1 MSPMVIHHCRA
12 YIYFF
17 NPKQNGPDSVTHILP
32 ARIPFLVLAAM
43 LWLAPGWSSDTELST
58 IEVQVLRRAVA
69 DASQSELMLADE
81 GYLTA
86 TEFFIKYR
94 VGDQVRYSGGN
105 WRRLALLVDAP
116 DEEAVEVTIPS
127 VLTLEYHQAEAW
139 DELPENARPVRI
151 FGVERWRELRDHL
164 LVSVLPTEGQTGI
177 VLSFDSDDYFLY
189 YDEQGIFNANELHDK
204 PADYRI
210 VATLDFNEFFQRAR
224 PILES
229 YLAERGI
236 TEREFVFNTG
246 DTGAYSLPFVYGN
259 MDKRI
264 AVFGRFVPESMLA
277 SPSGNV
283 NDKVQTAGHVGRSH
297 LSGFVLR
304 PVSSLHRLFFAVTH
318 TAFDTV
324 RPDWMLTI
332 SSQPLPALNSG
343 PAMDLDVWEEALD
356 KLTGRP
362 ASTGTIKYLID
373 GEQFFIR
380 FIDAI
385 VSARESVHL
394 RTYIFDNDDFAMKIG
409 DLLKRRSGENV
420 DVKVLLDGLG
430 TIFATG
436 ATSKTEPEG
445 HAPPPS
451 VRRYLEADSQVDVRQ
466 ATNPWLAGDHVKT
479 TIIDQKYA
487 FIGGM
492 NIGREYRY
500 DWHDL
505 MMELEGPVVNILQE
519 EFLDNWAQ
527 AGPFGDV
534 GFMAQQF
541 KPGVAEVE
549 DTGYPV
555 RVLFTKAGSSEIFR
569 SQVAAIRASQ
579 KFIYIQNAY
588 FTDDT
593 ILYELAKAR
602 RRGVDVRVII
612 PLESDRGLLT
622 KANAVAANALLKYG
636 IRVYIYPGMSH
647 IKAAVY
653 DGWACLGSANLD
665 RLSLRINKEM
675 NIATSDPQ
683 AVNELLETLFV
694 PDLEQ
699 SPELTEPFPER
710 WMDHLVE
717 TVGDYLL

>member
-1 MSPMVIHHCRA
+1 M
-12 YIYFF
+12 
-17 NPKQNGPDSVTHILP
+17 LP
-32 ARIPFLVLAAM
+32 
-43 LWLAPGWSSDTELST
+43 
-58 IEVQVLRRAVA
+58 RAVA
-69 DASQSELMLADE
+69 VASESGLMLAEE
-81 GYLTA
+81 GYLTS

-94 VGDQVRYSGGN
+94 VGEEVRYSGGT
-105 WRRLALLVDAP
+105 WRRLTVLIDTP
-116 DEEAVEVTIPS
+116 DQEGDEYTIPS
-127 VLTLEYHQAEAW
+127 ILPLEYHQAEAW
-139 DELPENARPVRI
+139 DELPADARPVRI
-151 FGVERWRELRDHL
+151 FGVERWRELRDRL
-164 LVSVLPTEGQTGI
+164 LVSVLPIEEQAGI
-177 VLSFDSDDYFLY
+177 VLSFDNDDYFLF
-189 YDEQGIFNANELHDK
+189 YDEHGTFSATELHDK

-210 VATLDFNEFFQRAR
+210 VDTLNFNEFFQRAR

-229 YLAERGI
+229 YLAKNGI

-264 AVFGRFVPESMLA
+264 AIFGRFVPRSMLGR
-277 SPSGNV
+277 SSGKV
-283 NDKVQTAGHVGRSH
+283 NDTVQTAGHVGRSH
-297 LSGFVLR
+297 LSGMVLR

-332 SSQPLPALNSG
+332 SNQPLPALNSG
-343 PAMDLDVWEEALD
+343 PTMDLDVWEDALD
-356 KLTGRP
+356 RLTGRP
-362 ASTGTIKYLID
+362 ASTGTIKYLIG
-373 GEQFFIR
+373 GEQFFMR

-385 VSARESVHL
+385 VSARESIYL

-409 DLLKRRSGENV
+409 DLLKRRSNENI

-436 ATSKTEPEG
+436 AASKTEPEG
-445 HAPPPS
+445 YGPPPS
-451 VRRYLEADSQVDVRQ
+451 VRRYLESDSQVDVRQ

-505 MMELEGPVVNILQE
+505 MMELEGPVVNVLQE
-519 EFLDNWAQ
+519 EFLDNWAH
-527 AGPFGDV
+527 AGPFGDL
-534 GFMAQQF
+534 GFLAQQF
-541 KPGVAEVE
+541 KPGATDVE

-555 RVLFTKAGSSEIFR
+555 RVVFTKAGSSEIFR

-622 KANAVAANALLKYG
+622 KANAMAANDLLEYG

-653 DGWACLGSANLD
+653 DGWACLGSANMD
-665 RLSLRINKEM
+665 RLSLRINKEA

-683 AVNELLETLFV
+683 AVNELVDTLFM
-694 PDLEQ
+694 PDFER

>member
-1 MSPMVIHHCRA
+1 MT
-12 YIYFF
+12 
-17 NPKQNGPDSVTHILP
+17 QILP
-32 ARIPFLVLAAM
+32 ARRLALVCLAL
-43 LWLAPGWSSDTELST
+43 LWFMPGWAGETTPPATDAQTLP
-58 IEVQVLRRAVA
+58 RAVA
-69 DASQSELMLADE
+69 DASESGFMLAEE
-81 GYLTA
+81 GYLTS
-86 TEFFIKYR
+86 TQFFIKYR
-94 VGDQVRYSGGN
+94 VGDEVRYSGGN
-105 WRRLALLVDAP
+105 WRRLTVLIDTP
-116 DEEAVEVTIPS
+116 DQEGEDYTIPS
-127 VLTLEYHQAEAW
+127 ILPLEYHQAEAW
-139 DELPENARPVRI
+139 DELPPDARPVRI
-151 FGVERWRELRDHL
+151 FGVERWRELRDRL
-164 LVSVLPTEGQTGI
+164 LVSVLPTEEQAGV
-177 VLSFDSDDYFLY
+177 VLSFANDDYFLY
-189 YDEQGIFNANELHDK
+189 YDEHGIFNATELHDK

-210 VATLDFNEFFQRAR
+210 LDNFDFNEFFQRGR

-229 YLAERGI
+229 YLAEHGI
-236 TEREFVFNTG
+236 PEREFVFNTG

-259 MDKRI
+259 MEKRI
-264 AVFGRFVPESMLA
+264 AIFGRFVPESMLA
-277 SPSGNV
+277 GPNRTV
-283 NDKVQTAGHVGRSH
+283 NDKVQTAGHIGRSH

-304 PVSSLHRLFFAVTH
+304 PVSSLHRLFFAVSH

-324 RPDWMLTI
+324 RPDWMLTLDM
-332 SSQPLPALNSG
+332 QPVPPLNSG
-343 PAMDLDVWEEALD
+343 PAMDLDVWEAALD

-362 ASTGTIKYLID
+362 ASTGTVKYLIG

-385 VSARESVHL
+385 VSARESIYL
-394 RTYIFDNDDFAMKIG
+394 RTYIFDNDDFAMKIA
-409 DLLKRRSGENV
+409 DLLKRRSNENI

-436 ATSKTEPEG
+436 AASTTEPEDY
-445 HAPPPS
+445 APPPS
-451 VRRYLEADSQVDVRQ
+451 VRRYLETDSRVDVRQ

-479 TIIDQKYA
+479 TIIDRQYA

-505 MMELEGPVVNILQE
+505 MMELEGPVVNILQQ
-519 EFLDNWAQ
+519 EFLDNWAH
-527 AGPFGDV
+527 AGPFGDL
-534 GFMAQQF
+534 GFLAQQF
-541 KPGVAEVE
+541 KPDAAEVE
-549 DTGYPV
+549 DVGYPV
-555 RVLFTKAGSSEIFR
+555 RIVFTKAGSSEIFR

-579 KFIYIQNAY
+579 KYIYIQNAY

-622 KANAVAANALLKYG
+622 KANAVAANALLEYG

-653 DGWACLGSANLD
+653 DGWACLGSANMD
-665 RLSLRINKEM
+665 RLSLRINKEA

-683 AVNELLETLFV
+683 AVNELVDTLFM
-694 PDLEQ
+694 PDFER

>member
-1 MSPMVIHHCRA
+1 MT
-12 YIYFF
+12 
-17 NPKQNGPDSVTHILP
+17 QILP
-32 ARIPFLVLAAM
+32 ARKQALVCLAL
-43 LWLAPGWSSDTELST
+43 LWLVPGWAGETTPPATDAQTLP
-58 IEVQVLRRAVA
+58 RAVA
-69 DASQSELMLADE
+69 DASESGFMLAEE
-81 GYLTA
+81 GYLTS
-86 TEFFIKYR
+86 TQFFIKYR
-94 VGDQVRYSGGN
+94 VGDEVRYSGGN
-105 WRRLALLVDAP
+105 WRRLTVLIDTP
-116 DEEAVEVTIPS
+116 DQEGEDYTIPS
-127 VLTLEYHQAEAW
+127 ILPLEYHQAEAW
-139 DELPENARPVRI
+139 DELPPDARPVRI
-151 FGVERWRELRDHL
+151 FGVERWRDLRDRL
-164 LVSVLPTEGQTGI
+164 LVSVLPTEEQAGV
-177 VLSFDSDDYFLY
+177 VLSFANDDYFLY
-189 YDEQGIFNANELHDK
+189 YDEHGIFNATELHDK

-210 VATLDFNEFFQRAR
+210 LDNFDFNEFFQRGR

-229 YLAERGI
+229 YLAEHGI
-236 TEREFVFNTG
+236 PEREFVFNTG

-264 AVFGRFVPESMLA
+264 AIFGRFVPESMLA
-277 SPSGNV
+277 GPNRTV
-283 NDKVQTAGHVGRSH
+283 NDKVQTAGHIGRSH

-332 SSQPLPALNSG
+332 SNQPLPALNSG
-343 PAMDLDVWEEALD
+343 PTMDLDVWEDALD
-356 KLTGRP
+356 RLTGRP
-362 ASTGTIKYLID
+362 ASTGTIKYLIG
-373 GEQFFIR
+373 GEQFFMR

-385 VSARESVHL
+385 VSARESIYL

-409 DLLKRRSGENV
+409 DLLKRRSNENI

-436 ATSKTEPEG
+436 AASKTEPEDYV
-445 HAPPPS
+445 PPPS
-451 VRRYLEADSQVDVRQ
+451 VRRYLESDSQVDVRQ

-505 MMELEGPVVNILQE
+505 MMELEGPVVNVLQE
-519 EFLDNWAQ
+519 EFLDNWAH
-527 AGPFGDV
+527 AGPFGDL
-534 GFMAQQF
+534 GFLAQQF
-541 KPGVAEVE
+541 KPGATDVE

-555 RVLFTKAGSSEIFR
+555 RVVFTKAGSSEIFR

-622 KANAVAANALLKYG
+622 KANAMAANDLLEYG

-665 RLSLRINKEM
+665 RLSLRINKEA

-683 AVNELLETLFV
+683 AVNELVNTLFM
-694 PDLEQ
+694 PDFER

>member
-1 MSPMVIHHCRA
+1 MT
-12 YIYFF
+12 
-17 NPKQNGPDSVTHILP
+17 QILP
-32 ARIPFLVLAAM
+32 ARSLTLVCLAL
-43 LWLAPGWSSDTELST
+43 LWLVPGWAGETNPPATDALTLP
-58 IEVQVLRRAVA
+58 RAVA
-69 DASQSELMLADE
+69 DASESGFMLAEE
-81 GYLTA
+81 GYLTS
-86 TEFFIKYR
+86 TQFFIKYR
-94 VGDQVRYSGGN
+94 VGDEVRYSGGN
-105 WRRLALLVDAP
+105 WRRLTVLIDTP
-116 DEEAVEVTIPS
+116 DQEGEDYTIPS
-127 VLTLEYHQAEAW
+127 ILPLEYHQAEAW
-139 DELPENARPVRI
+139 DELPPDARPVRI
-151 FGVERWRELRDHL
+151 FGVERWRELRDRL
-164 LVSVLPTEGQTGI
+164 LVSVLPTEEQAGV
-177 VLSFDSDDYFLY
+177 VLSFANDDYFLY
-189 YDEQGIFNANELHDK
+189 YDEHGIFNATELHDK

-210 VATLDFNEFFQRAR
+210 LDNFDFNEFFQRGR

-229 YLAERGI
+229 YLAEHGI
-236 TEREFVFNTG
+236 PEREFVFNTG

-259 MDKRI
+259 MEKRI
-264 AVFGRFVPESMLA
+264 AIFGRFVPESMLA
-277 SPSGNV
+277 GPNRTV
-283 NDKVQTAGHVGRSH
+283 NDKVQTAGHIGRSH

-304 PVSSLHRLFFAVTH
+304 PVSSLHRLFFAVSH

-324 RPDWMLTI
+324 RPDWMLTLDM
-332 SSQPLPALNSG
+332 QPVPPLNSG
-343 PAMDLDVWEEALD
+343 PAMDLDVWEAALD

-362 ASTGTIKYLID
+362 ASTGTVKYLIG

-385 VSARESVHL
+385 VSARESIYL
-394 RTYIFDNDDFAMKIG
+394 RTYIFDNDDVAMKIA
-409 DLLKRRSGENV
+409 DLLKRRSNENI

-436 ATSKTEPEG
+436 AASTTEPEDY
-445 HAPPPS
+445 APPPS
-451 VRRYLEADSQVDVRQ
+451 VRRYLETDSRVDVRQ

-505 MMELEGPVVNILQE
+505 MMELEGPVVNILQQ
-519 EFLDNWAQ
+519 EFLDNWAH
-527 AGPFGDV
+527 AGPFGDL
-534 GFMAQQF
+534 GFLAQQF
-541 KPGVAEVE
+541 KPDMAEVE

-555 RVLFTKAGSSEIFR
+555 RIVFTKAGSSEIFR

-622 KANAVAANALLKYG
+622 KANAVAANALLEYG

-653 DGWACLGSANLD
+653 DGWACLGSANMD
-665 RLSLRINKEM
+665 RLSLRINKEA

-683 AVNELLETLFV
+683 AVNELVDTLFM
-694 PDLEQ
+694 PDFER

>member
-1 MSPMVIHHCRA
+1 MAIHHCRA
-12 YIYFF
+12 YIYFL
-17 NPKQNGPDSVTHILP
+17 NQQQTGPDPVTQMLP
-32 ARIPFLVLAAM
+32 ARIPFLVLAAL
-43 LWLAPGWSSDTELST
+43 LWLAPGWSSETELST
-58 IEVQVLRRAVA
+58 IEVKVLRRAVA
-69 DASQSELMLADE
+69 DTSQSELMLAE
-81 GYLTA
+81 GGYLTS

-94 VGDQVRYSGGN
+94 VGDEVRYSGGN
-105 WRRLALLVDAP
+105 WRRSTVLIDP
-116 DEEAVEVTIPS
+116 EDQQGEEYTIPS
-127 VLTLEYHQAEAW
+127 ILPLEYHQAEAW
-139 DELPENARPVRI
+139 DELPADARPVRI
-151 FGVERWRELRDHL
+151 FGVERWRELRDRL
-164 LVSVLPTEGQTGI
+164 LLSVLPTEEQAGV
-177 VLSFDSDDYFLY
+177 VLSFYNDDYFLY
-189 YDEQGIFNANELHDK
+189 YDESGIFNATELHDK

-210 VATLDFNEFFQRAR
+210 LDTLDFNEFFQRAR
-224 PILES
+224 PLLES
-229 YLAERGI
+229 YLDQHGI

-246 DTGAYSLPFVYGN
+246 DSGAYSLPFVYGN
-259 MDKRI
+259 MDRRI
-264 AVFGRFVPESMLA
+264 AVFGRFVPESMLGR
-277 SPSGNV
+277 SRRNV
-283 NDKVQTAGHVGRSH
+283 NDTVQTAGHVGRSH
-297 LSGFVLR
+297 VSGIVLR

-332 SSQPLPALNSG
+332 SNQPLPALNSG
-343 PAMDLDVWEEALD
+343 PTMDLDVWEEALD
-356 KLTGRP
+356 RLTGRP
-362 ASTGTIKYLID
+362 TSTGTVKYLIG
-373 GEQFFIR
+373 GEQFFVR

-385 VSARESVHL
+385 VSARESIYL

-409 DLLKRRSGENV
+409 DLLKRRSNENI
-420 DVKVLLDGLG
+420 DVKILLDGLG

-436 ATSKTEPEG
+436 AASKTEPEDYG
-445 HAPPPS
+445 PPPS
-451 VRRYLEADSQVDVRQ
+451 VRRYLETDSQVDVRQ

-505 MMELEGPVVNILQE
+505 MMELEGPVVNILQQ
-519 EFLDNWAQ
+519 EFLDNWAH
-527 AGPFGDV
+527 AGPFGDL
-534 GFMAQQF
+534 GFLAQQF
-541 KPGVAEVE
+541 KPGAAEVE
-549 DTGYPV
+549 NVGYPV
-555 RVLFTKAGSSEIFR
+555 RVVFTKAGSSEIFR
-569 SQVAAIRASQ
+569 SQVEAIRASQ
-579 KFIYIQNAY
+579 KYIYIQNAY

-622 KANAVAANALLKYG
+622 KANAVAANDLLKYG

-665 RLSLRINKEM
+665 RLSLRINKEA

-683 AVNELLETLFV
+683 AVNELVDTLFM
-694 PDLEQ
+694 PDFER

>member
-1 MSPMVIHHCRA
+1 VI
-12 YIYFF
+12 
-17 NPKQNGPDSVTHILP
+17 QILP
-32 ARIPFLVLAAM
+32 ARRPALVYLAL
-43 LWLAPGWSSDTELST
+43 LWLVPGWAGETNPPATDAQTLP
-58 IEVQVLRRAVA
+58 RAVA
-69 DASQSELMLADE
+69 DASESGFMLAEE
-81 GYLTA
+81 GYLTS
-86 TEFFIKYR
+86 TQFFIKYR
-94 VGDQVRYSGGN
+94 VGDEVRYSGGN
-105 WRRLALLVDAP
+105 WRRLTVLIDTP
-116 DEEAVEVTIPS
+116 DQEGEDYTIPS
-127 VLTLEYHQAEAW
+127 ILPLEYHQAEAW
-139 DELPENARPVRI
+139 DELPPDARPVRI
-151 FGVERWRELRDHL
+151 FGVERWRELRDRL
-164 LVSVLPTEGQTGI
+164 LVSVLPTEEQAGV
-177 VLSFDSDDYFLY
+177 VLSFANDDYFLY
-189 YDEQGIFNANELHDK
+189 YDEHGIFNATELHDK

-210 VATLDFNEFFQRAR
+210 LDNFDFNEFFQRGR

-229 YLAERGI
+229 YLAEHGI
-236 TEREFVFNTG
+236 PEREFVFNTG

-259 MDKRI
+259 MEKRI
-264 AVFGRFVPESMLA
+264 AIFGRFVPESMLA
-277 SPSGNV
+277 GPNRTV
-283 NDKVQTAGHVGRSH
+283 NDKVQTAGHIGRSH

-304 PVSSLHRLFFAVTH
+304 PISSLHRLFFAVSH

-324 RPDWMLTI
+324 RPDWMLTLDM
-332 SSQPLPALNSG
+332 QPVPPLNSG
-343 PAMDLDVWEEALD
+343 PAMDLDVWEAALD

-362 ASTGTIKYLID
+362 ASTGTVKYLIG

-385 VSARESVHL
+385 VSARESIYL
-394 RTYIFDNDDFAMKIG
+394 RTYIFDNDDFAMKIA
-409 DLLKRRSGENV
+409 DLLKRRSNENI

-436 ATSKTEPEG
+436 AASTTEPEDY
-445 HAPPPS
+445 APPPS
-451 VRRYLEADSQVDVRQ
+451 VRRYLETDSQVDVRQ

-505 MMELEGPVVNILQE
+505 MMELEGPVVNILQQ
-519 EFLDNWAQ
+519 EFLDNWAH
-527 AGPFGDV
+527 AGPFGDL
-534 GFMAQQF
+534 GFLAQQF
-541 KPGVAEVE
+541 KPDAAEVE
-549 DTGYPV
+549 DVGYPV
-555 RVLFTKAGSSEIFR
+555 RIVFTKAGSSEIFR

-579 KFIYIQNAY
+579 KYIYIQNAY

-622 KANAVAANALLKYG
+622 KANAVAANALLEYG

-653 DGWACLGSANLD
+653 DGWACLGSANMD
-665 RLSLRINKEM
+665 RLSLRINKEA

-683 AVNELLETLFV
+683 AVNELVDTLFM
-694 PDLEQ
+694 PDFER

>member
-1 MSPMVIHHCRA
+1 
-12 YIYFF
+12 
-17 NPKQNGPDSVTHILP
+17 
-32 ARIPFLVLAAM
+32 M
-43 LWLAPGWSSDTELST
+43 LGE
-58 IEVQVLRRAVA
+58 
-69 DASQSELMLADE
+69 E

-94 VGDQVRYSGGN
+94 VGDEVRYSGGD
-105 WRRLALLVDAP
+105 WRSRVVLIDTP
-116 DEEAVEVTIPS
+116 DEDGAEYTIPS
-127 VLTLEYHQAEAW
+127 ILPLAYHQAEAW
-139 DELPENARPVRI
+139 DVLPADARPVRI
-151 FGVERWRELRDHL
+151 FGVERWRELRDRL
-164 LVSVLPTEGQTGI
+164 LVSVLPTAKQTGV
-177 VLSFDSDDYFLY
+177 VLSFSNDDYFLY
-189 YDEQGIFNANELHDK
+189 YDEHGIFNATELHAK
-204 PADYRI
+204 PADYHI
-210 VATLDFNEFFQRAR
+210 LDNFEFNEFFQRGR

-229 YLAERGI
+229 YLAEHGI
-236 TEREFVFNTG
+236 AEREFVFNTG

-264 AVFGRFVPESMLA
+264 AVFGRFVPVSMLNRA
-277 SPSGNV
+277 DGKV
-283 NDKVQTAGHVGRSH
+283 NANIQTAGHIGRSH
-297 LSGFVLR
+297 ISGLVLR

-324 RPDWMLTI
+324 RPDWMLTLDN
-332 SSQPLPALNSG
+332 QPIPLLNSG
-343 PAMDLDVWEEALD
+343 PPMDLDVWEEALD

-362 ASTGTIKYLID
+362 ASTGTIKYLIG
-373 GEQFFIR
+373 GEQFFMR

-385 VSARESVHL
+385 VSARESIYL

-409 DLLKRRSGENV
+409 DLLKRRSNENI

-436 ATSKTEPEG
+436 AASKTEPAG
-445 HAPPPS
+445 YAPPPS
-451 VRRYLEADSQVDVRQ
+451 VRRYLETDSQVDVRQ

-505 MMELEGPVVNILQE
+505 MMELEGPVVNILQQ
-519 EFLDNWAQ
+519 EFLDNWAH
-527 AGPFGDV
+527 AGPFGDL
-534 GFMAQQF
+534 GFLALQF
-541 KPGVAEVE
+541 KPRPAEVE
-549 DTGYPV
+549 NAGYPIRIV
-555 RVLFTKAGSSEIFR
+555 FTKAGSSEIFR
-569 SQVAAIRASQ
+569 SQVEAIRASQ
-579 KFIYIQNAY
+579 KFIYIENAY

-622 KANAVAANALLKYG
+622 RANTLTANALLKYG

-665 RLSLRINKEM
+665 RLSLRINKEA
-675 NIATSDPQ
+675 NVATSDPQ
-683 AVNELLETLFV
+683 AVNELVESLFV
-694 PDLEQ
+694 PDFEQ

-717 TVGDYLL
+717 TVGDYIL

>member
-1 MSPMVIHHCRA
+1 MAIHHCRA

-17 NPKQNGPDSVTHILP
+17 NQQHTGPDSVTQILP
-32 ARIPFLVLAAM
+32 ARVPFLVLAAL
-43 LWLAPGWSSDTELST
+43 LWLAPGWGSETELST
-58 IEVQVLRRAVA
+58 IEVKVLRRAVA
-69 DASQSELMLADE
+69 DTSQSELMLGE
-81 GYLTA
+81 GGYLTS

-94 VGDQVRYSGGN
+94 VGDDVRYSGGN
-105 WRRLALLVDAP
+105 WRRSTVLIDTE
-116 DEEAVEVTIPS
+116 DQKGEEYTIPS
-127 VLTLEYHQAEAW
+127 ILPLEYHQAEAW
-139 DELPENARPVRI
+139 DELPADARPVRI
-151 FGVERWRELRDHL
+151 FGVERWRELRDRL
-164 LVSVLPTEGQTGI
+164 LVSVLPTEEQAGV
-177 VLSFDSDDYFLY
+177 VLSFYNDDYFLY
-189 YDEQGIFNANELHDK
+189 YDESGIFNATELHDK

-210 VATLDFNEFFQRAR
+210 LDTLDFNEFFQRAR
-224 PILES
+224 PLLES
-229 YLAERGI
+229 YLDQHGI

-264 AVFGRFVPESMLA
+264 AIFGRFVLESMLGR
-277 SPSGNV
+277 SSGNV
-283 NDKVQTAGHVGRSH
+283 NDTVQTAGHVGRSH
-297 LSGFVLR
+297 VSGIVLR

-332 SSQPLPALNSG
+332 SNRPLPALNSG
-343 PAMDLDVWEEALD
+343 PTMDLDVWEEALD
-356 KLTGRP
+356 RLTGRP
-362 ASTGTIKYLID
+362 ASTGTVKYLIG
-373 GEQFFIR
+373 GEQFFVR

-385 VSARESVHL
+385 VSARESIYL

-409 DLLKRRSGENV
+409 DLLKRRSNENV
-420 DVKVLLDGLG
+420 DVKILLDGLG

-436 ATSKTEPEG
+436 AASKTEPEDYG
-445 HAPPPS
+445 PPPS
-451 VRRYLEADSQVDVRQ
+451 VRKYLETDSQVDVRQ

-492 NIGREYRY
+492 TIGREYRY

-505 MMELEGPVVNILQE
+505 MMELEGPVVNILQQ
-519 EFLDNWAQ
+519 EFLDNWAH
-527 AGPFGDV
+527 AGPFGDL
-534 GFMAQQF
+534 GFLAQQF
-541 KPGVAEVE
+541 KPDATRVE

-555 RVLFTKAGSSEIFR
+555 RVVFTKAGSSEIFR
-569 SQVAAIRASQ
+569 SQVEAIRASQ
-579 KFIYIQNAY
+579 KYIYIQNAY

-622 KANAVAANALLKYG
+622 RANAMAANDLLQYG

-665 RLSLRINKEM
+665 RLSLRINKEA

-683 AVNELLETLFV
+683 AVNELVDTLFM
-694 PDLEQ
+694 PDFER